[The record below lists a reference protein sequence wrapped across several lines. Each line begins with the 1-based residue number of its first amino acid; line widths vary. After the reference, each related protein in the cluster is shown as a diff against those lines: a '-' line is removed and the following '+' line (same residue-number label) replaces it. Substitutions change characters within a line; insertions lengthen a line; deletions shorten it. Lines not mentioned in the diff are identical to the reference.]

1 MKKLSMV
8 LLSMLLL
15 FVFAGCSADNEKN
28 TATEKE
34 TPSTKTTKDTAETV
48 SNEPIEPTD
57 KDLCYFCNMKIY
69 KKDEDMGFST
79 AQAIKQDGTH
89 VFFDDAGCMLNAS
102 RKYKEEFTKK
112 WVRDYQTLDWVE
124 ADKATIVKANVT
136 TPMKYGY
143 LFFANEEGANKF
155 IKENPKTNGV
165 ISDWTA
171 IDTEAAKRYKMKMQ
185 KEANMKSGDMKDNM
199 ESMKENDTMKEP
211 SASDGSFIVS
221 IKETLSV

>member
-28 TATEKE
+28 TTTEKE
-34 TPSTKTTKDTAETV
+34 TQTKTPKDTETV
-48 SNEPIEPTD
+48 SNEPIEPTS

-69 KKDEDMGFST
+69 TKEEDMGFST

-102 RKYKEEFTKK
+102 RKYKEEYSKK

-143 LFFANEEGANKF
+143 LFFANKEGANKY

-165 ISDWTA
+165 ISDWNA
-171 IDTEAAKRYKMKMQ
+171 IDTEAVKRFKMKMQ
-185 KEANMKSGDMKDNM
+185 KEAQMKSGNM
-199 ESMKENDTMKEP
+199 QNNMDSMK
-211 SASDGSFIVS
+211 
-221 IKETLSV
+221 